1 MAEPTY
7 CLVCSGNTRANKE
20 LLKARR
26 WTYDPASQTWHKRL
40 VAAHAQ
46 RVRARDAEF
55 LKGLGQFKGCR
66 LTLEGIE
73 IWRSKTY
80 VDATAAPRV
89 NSNRHADPD
98 GFGWNCDAY
107 GNPVASKRIPGSAP
121 DDMI

>member
-7 CLVCSGNTRANKE
+7 LLVCSGNTRANKE
-20 LLKARR
+20 LLKARG
-26 WTYDPASQTWHKRL
+26 WKYDPKSRTWDKRL

-55 LKGLGQFKGCR
+55 LKGLGQFKGCL
-66 LTLEGIE
+66 LTLQGIE

-80 VDATAAPRV
+80 VEPTAAPRV
-89 NSNRHADPD
+89 SSSRYADQD
-98 GFGWNCDAY
+98 GFGWNCDAA
-107 GNPVASKRIPGSAP
+107 GNPVSSKRIPGSAP